1 MKKIFLAISLL
12 GACLVSISCTEKCRI
27 EQNARTLAGSVT
39 SIDPYYFEGEFDG
52 HKIDKEDATL
62 MLLQKSDDAFELSVR
77 FIDEDLVNSLGINS
91 LGTSPITLSGKAGDV
106 VFDSDIDVS
115 VQKVYKGKA
124 SGWIKSDVPTKTSPA
139 QYNLTG
145 EITLSWL
152 SESQETHNFTINK
165 IIR

>member
-1 MKKIFLAISLL
+1 MKKILLAISLL
-12 GACLVSISCTEKCRI
+12 GACLVSFSCTVKWQI

-39 SIDPYYFEGEFDG
+39 GLDPYFFEGEFDG
-52 HKIDKEDATL
+52 HKIDNEAAFLWLTQ
-62 MLLQKSDDAFELSVR
+62 MSNDAFKIKVE
-77 FIDEDLVNSLGINS
+77 FIDEELVKTLGINS

-139 QYNLTG
+139 KFNLTG

-152 SESQETHNFTINK
+152 SESQETHQFTINK

>member
-39 SIDPYYFEGEFDG
+39 SIDPYFFEGEFDG
-52 HKIDKEDATL
+52 HKIDKEAAFLWLT
-62 MLLQKSDDAFELSVR
+62 QKSNDTFELSVR
-77 FIDEDLVNSLGINS
+77 YIDEDLVNSLGINS
-91 LGTSPITLSGKAGDV
+91 LGTSPITLSGKVGDV

-139 QYNLTG
+139 KFNLTG

-152 SESQETHNFTINK
+152 SESQEAHQFTINK

>member
-1 MKKIFLAISLL
+1 MKKIVLAISLL
-12 GACLVSISCTEKCRI
+12 GACLVSFSCTVKWQI

-39 SIDPYYFEGEFDG
+39 GLDPYFFEGEFDG

-106 VFDSDIDVS
+106 MFDSDIDVS

-124 SGWIKSDVPTKTSPA
+124 SGWIKSDEPTKTSPA
-139 QYNLTG
+139 KFNLTG

>member
-12 GACLVSISCTEKCRI
+12 VACLVSISCTEKYRI

-39 SIDPYYFEGEFDG
+39 GLDPYFFEGEFDG
-52 HKIDKEDATL
+52 HKIDKEA
-62 MLLQKSDDAFELSVR
+62 AFLWLTQMSNDTFKIKVE
-77 FIDEDLVNSLGINS
+77 FIDEELVKTLGINS

-139 QYNLTG
+139 KFNLTG

-152 SESQETHNFTINK
+152 SESQETHKFTINK

>member
-1 MKKIFLAISLL
+1 MKKIVLAISLL
-12 GACLVSISCTEKCRI
+12 VACLVSISCTEKCRI

-52 HKIDKEDATL
+52 HKIVKEDATL

-91 LGTSPITLSGKAGDV
+91 LGTSGKAGDV
-106 VFDSDIDVS
+106 VSDSDIDVS

-139 QYNLTG
+139 KFNLTG
-145 EITLSWL
+145 EITLTWL
-152 SESQETHNFTINK
+152 SESQETHQFTINK

>member
-1 MKKIFLAISLL
+1 MKKILLAISLL
-12 GACLVSISCTEKCRI
+12 GACLVSFSCTVKWQI

-39 SIDPYYFEGEFDG
+39 GLDPYYFEGEFDG
-52 HKIDKEDATL
+52 HKIDKEAAFLWLTQ
-62 MLLQKSDDAFELSVR
+62 MSNDAFIIKVE
-77 FIDEDLVNSLGINS
+77 FIDEELVKTLGINS

-139 QYNLTG
+139 KFNLTG

-152 SESQETHNFTINK
+152 SESQETHQFTINK